1 MLDPRTSTETFAD
14 PGDAVSGEAALHT
27 APPAEAPRRSSEHA
41 GTEFP
46 AWIWG
51 TMIAAY
57 AVFFT
62 GMILATGRDGDTR
75 FVLVISI
82 GFALVY
88 FTCARLLL
96 ALKPARSASDFSRR
110 LKPLQTWTGT
120 MGMGAVAAQ
129 VLTVPLC
136 IAFFGLAIL
145 AIRAFVG

>member
-1 MLDPRTSTETFAD
+1 MLDPRTTAEVH
-14 PGDAVSGEAALHT
+14 GDS
-27 APPAEAPRRSSEHA
+27 AEALSVETDQPQTTAAKAAPRSSEHS

-57 AVFFT
+57 GVFFA
-62 GMILATGRDGDTR
+62 GLILATGRDGPAR
-75 FVLVISI
+75 FVLAISI

-96 ALKPARSASDFSRR
+96 ALTPARTTSDFARG
-110 LKPLQTWTGT
+110 LKPLQTWTGP
-120 MGMGAVAAQ
+120 MGTASVAAQ

-136 IAFFGLAIL
+136 VAFFGLAIL
-145 AIRAFVG
+145 TIRAFVG

>member
-1 MLDPRTSTETFAD
+1 MLDPRTSAETFAD

-27 APPAEAPRRSSEHA
+27 APPAEAPRRRSEHA

-96 ALKPARSASDFSRR
+96 ARCVPGTVLVWDHHEDRDVRAWLGEFVHQSGGW
-110 LKPLQTWTGT
+110 LQ
-120 MGMGAVAAQ
+120 AQ
-129 VLTVPLC
+129 LEPDC
-136 IAFFGLAIL
+136 
-145 AIRAFVG
+145 